1 VQRQRLKDKR
11 DEIADTIRNLRFKS
25 DTFSQREY
33 EERLAL
39 LETKFRQLEQDLSAQ
54 PADLEEVL
62 GLSRAH
68 RRHFRN
74 LADFTSET
82 RQDLLREQEEAAEFV
97 KRLQKDKQ
105 EHRSHIE
112 LLERK
117 RLDLQRQVEEKEQRE
132 REAQLQRLQQ
142 QKAE

>member
-1 VQRQRLKDKR
+1 M
-11 DEIADTIRNLRFKS
+11 EA
-25 DTFSQREY
+25 
-33 EERLAL
+33 
-39 LETKFRQLEQDLSAQ
+39 KFRQLERDLSAQ
-54 PADLEEVL
+54 PAELEEVL

-68 RRHFRN
+68 RRNVRN
-74 LADFTSET
+74 LADFTAEP
-82 RQDLLREQEEAAEFV
+82 RQELLREQEEAAEFV

-117 RLDLQRQVEEKEQRE
+117 RLDLQRQGEEKEQQQRE
-132 REAQLQRLQQ
+132 EQRLRLQQ